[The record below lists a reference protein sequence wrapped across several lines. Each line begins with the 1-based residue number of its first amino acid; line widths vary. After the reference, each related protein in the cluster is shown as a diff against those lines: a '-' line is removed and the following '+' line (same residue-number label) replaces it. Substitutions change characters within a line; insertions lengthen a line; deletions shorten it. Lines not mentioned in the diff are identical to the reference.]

1 MKIRTMAGGFATAA
15 VLTMGGFGY
24 AAAQPGDF
32 STLPVDPNLITDSL
46 AYSAAPPVFNP
57 NGQPGVQAVYTHR
70 DGSRQITSTI
80 LVLPDAQAATAAL
93 DGARAELAVKVANGK
108 TQPAGVASGGTMLTG
123 TSPDGS
129 KSVTVLSF
137 AEGNTAAT
145 LEFDGA
151 STDPAPSDLV
161 LELGRKQDTAIRD
174 WQAAQGLPRCRRLIR
189 GRALSR
195 ARVG

>member
-1 MKIRTMAGGFATAA
+1 MKARTMAGSIAAAT
-15 VLTMGGFGY
+15 VMTFTGFGY

-46 AYSAAPPVFNP
+46 AYNAAPLVFNP

-80 LVLPDAQAATAAL
+80 LVLPDAQAADVAL
-93 DGARAELAVKVANGK
+93 DGGRMVSKVANSQTAQAAVGS
-108 TQPAGVASGGTMLTG
+108 QGTIVSG

-137 AEGNTAAT
+137 VEGNTAT
-145 LEFDGA
+145 TIEFDGA
-151 STDPAPSDLV
+151 PKDPAPSDLV
-161 LELGRKQDTAIRD
+161 LELGRKQDIAIRD
-174 WQAAQGLPRCRRLIR
+174 WQAA
-189 GRALSR
+189 
-195 ARVG
+195 

>member
-1 MKIRTMAGGFATAA
+1 MEHAVMKIRTMAGGFATAA

-70 DGSRQITSTI
+70 DGSRQITSTV

-93 DGARAELAVKVANGK
+93 DGARAELAGKVANGK
-108 TQPAGVASGGTMLTG
+108 TQPAAVGSGGTMLTG

-137 AEGNTAAT
+137 AEGNTATT

-174 WQAAQGLPRCRRLIR
+174 WQAA
-189 GRALSR
+189 
-195 ARVG
+195 